1 MAPKATETEEEFIN
15 LVERRM
21 MNMRQFKVVTI
32 KPEEEELKIP
42 TTMSSH
48 PTARA
53 EAIPSQ

>member
-1 MAPKATETEEEFIN
+1 
-15 LVERRM
+15 
-21 MNMRQFKVVTI
+21 MNTTQFKVVTI
-32 KPEEEELKIP
+32 KPEEEELKKP